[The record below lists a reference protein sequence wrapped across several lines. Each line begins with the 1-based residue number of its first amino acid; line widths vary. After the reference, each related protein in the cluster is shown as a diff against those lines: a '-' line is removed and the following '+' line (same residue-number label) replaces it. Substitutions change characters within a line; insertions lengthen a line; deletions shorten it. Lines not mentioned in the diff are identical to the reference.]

1 MDEIESAPAWEIRPR
16 RTEDRAALLTLDTS
30 YTTDLRWRLESE
42 GTTFRWVET
51 PLSRPFRKTF
61 PLDLDPPVPA
71 TLALC
76 AWVGGRLAGYAEA
89 VREDWNRRL
98 RLEHLYV
105 DSAWRGQGAGRT
117 LLAEV
122 LARAARLDVRG
133 VWVECQDVNPA
144 ALRFYLANGFALC
157 GWDQTLF
164 DPAGE
169 AAGETALFLFRSLAG
184 AGVARMPDQAEGT
197 GP

>member
-1 MDEIESAPAWEIRPR
+1 MARADAAPAWEIRPR
-16 RTEDRAALLTLDTS
+16 RPEDRAALLTLDTS
-30 YTTDLRWRLESE
+30 FTADHRWRLERE

-51 PLSRPFRKTF
+51 PLPRPFHKSF
-61 PLDLDPPVPA
+61 PLDLDPPAAP

-76 AWVGGRLAGYAEA
+76 AWDGTRLAGYAEA
-89 VREDWNRRL
+89 VQEDWNRRL

-105 DSAWRGQGAGRT
+105 EPAWRGKGAGRA

-122 LARAARLDVRG
+122 LARAARLEVRG

-144 ALRFYLANGFALC
+144 ALDFYRACGFELC
-157 GWDQTLF
+157 GWDASLY

-169 AAGETALFLFRSLAG
+169 AAGETALFLFHPLAG
-184 AGVARMPDQAEGT
+184 TGAARLPHQAGGT